1 MQRLRSSLRW
11 SRFPRSILYWSP
23 LLFFSAHQFPI
34 HTVLG
39 RSMQPTL
46 NPDESML
53 RSDIGLFCR
62 LPIYGEDFRRG
73 DIVAM
78 RSPTNPHRML
88 IKRIIALPGDTV
100 KALQP
105 YPAAQVD
112 IPEGHMWVEG
122 DDPYHSYDSNHFG
135 AVPLGLVESKLTG
148 LLWPLER
155 AGSVNRLHSSQRALE
170 RRRLRDNRLVKPIPS
185 QKHSVR
191 DSRDDI
197 SPRFIT

>member
-1 MQRLRSSLRW
+1 MERLFASLRLRRL
-11 SRFPRSILYWSP
+11 PRVLYWSP
-23 LLFFSAHQFPI
+23 LVFFCARQFPI
-34 HTVLG
+34 HTVSG

-53 RSDIGLFCR
+53 RNDVGLFCR
-62 LPIYGEDFRRG
+62 LPVYYEDFRRG

-105 YPAAQVD
+105 WPDAVVT
-112 IPEGHMWVEG
+112 IPQGHMWVEG

-135 AVPLGLVESKLTG
+135 AVPLALVESRLTG

-155 AGSVNRLHSSQRALE
+155 AGPSTRLLRGPKALE
-170 RRRLRDNRLVKPIPS
+170 RQRLREKRLVASTPLQTTLSEVTVLPEL
-185 QKHSVR
+185 
-191 DSRDDI
+191 
-197 SPRFIT
+197 